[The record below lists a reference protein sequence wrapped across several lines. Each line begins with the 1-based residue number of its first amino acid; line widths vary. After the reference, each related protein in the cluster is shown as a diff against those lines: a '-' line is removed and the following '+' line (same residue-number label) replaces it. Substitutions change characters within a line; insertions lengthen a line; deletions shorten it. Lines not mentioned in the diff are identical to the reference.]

1 MNERRTLVLGAAAA
15 GVFWVALFAFGAARS
30 DYAQFTKAVS
40 ELGAFG
46 APHALAW
53 NLLGFVT
60 PGLLLAA
67 CGAGIATTLEG
78 RRGALWWLLVG
89 GGLGF
94 AGTGVFPAVMAN
106 GSPVMLAPSTLGHVV
121 MMLLSSLSGL
131 IATVLLVRRVWCD
144 PRWTHLR
151 TAVVVGTLLALLA
164 LAAHVFHDAIPQLM
178 HRPGL
183 AQRIGFVGH
192 FLWYLIIAGRLA
204 LPATQSGAR
213 KPGLSPETGQ
223 FVSGNSAEQR

>member
-30 DYAQFTKAVS
+30 DYTQFTKAVS

-53 NLLGFVT
+53 NLIGFIT

-78 RRGALWWLLVG
+78 RRGALWWLFVG

-106 GSPVMLAPSTLGHVV
+106 GSPVMLAPSTLGHIA
-121 MMLLSSLSGL
+121 MMLLSSVFGL
-131 IATVLLVRRVWCD
+131 IATLLLLRRVWCD
-144 PRWTHLR
+144 PHWSHLR
-151 TAVVVGTLLALLA
+151 TAVVAGTLIALLA
-164 LAAHVFHDAIPQLM
+164 LAANVFHDAIPQLM

-192 FLWYLIIAGRLA
+192 FLWYLIVAGRLA
-204 LPATQSGAR
+204 FQAAPSGAR
-213 KPGLSPETGQ
+213 KPGPSRTTSLQPL
-223 FVSGNSAEQR
+223 